1 MSRDTLNER
10 KWEEARAIQTRYDA
24 TTVPRDRRPPEYG
37 EPRRSSWTSSWS
49 TASGSAGRYGIGGR
63 ESAKKYAKRMAK
75 VHKTGNP
82 DAGRGM
88 SGGAI
93 TVILAIVCGL
103 IAWVVS
109 AWSTPNRDRIS

>member
-1 MSRDTLNER
+1 
-10 KWEEARAIQTRYDA
+10 
-24 TTVPRDRRPPEYG
+24 
-37 EPRRSSWTSSWS
+37 
-49 TASGSAGRYGIGGR
+49 
-63 ESAKKYAKRMAK
+63 MAK